1 MRVAVWGKGSASSHL
16 GKRLERHRPGFTAVL
31 LQQGLELL
39 IFPYVSD
46 GDSGTA
52 PRGQARPHPQ
62 RGVEFVLIIW
72 GARVLSLPA
81 EWFSSFPPVVTR
93 RVRADTEE
101 TATGRERLREKYVWS
116 LFGLEKSFPLSV
128 RFHQFNPFI

>member
-1 MRVAVWGKGSASSHL
+1 M
-16 GKRLERHRPGFTAVL
+16 L

-39 IFPYVSD
+39 IFPYLSD
-46 GDSGTA
+46 GDPGTA

-93 RVRADTEE
+93 HVR
-101 TATGRERLREKYVWS
+101 ATGRERLREKYIWS